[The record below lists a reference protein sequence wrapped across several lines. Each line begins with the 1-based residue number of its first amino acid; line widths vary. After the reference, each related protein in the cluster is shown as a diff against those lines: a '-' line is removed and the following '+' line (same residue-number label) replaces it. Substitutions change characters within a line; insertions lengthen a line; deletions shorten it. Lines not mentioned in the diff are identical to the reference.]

1 MDMLIMTMYH
11 IDTMNLFSV
20 IKKKETMKFAEKDKT
35 EKYIQ

>member
-1 MDMLIMTMYH
+1 MLIMTMYPL
-11 IDTMNLFSV
+11 DTTKFFSA